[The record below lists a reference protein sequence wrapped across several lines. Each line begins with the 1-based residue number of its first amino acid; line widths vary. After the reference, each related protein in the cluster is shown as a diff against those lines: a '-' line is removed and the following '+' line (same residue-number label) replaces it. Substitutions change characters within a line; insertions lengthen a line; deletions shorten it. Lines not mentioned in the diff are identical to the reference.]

1 MPLKILLADDH
12 QISNEGLRVLL
23 ERESKFA
30 VVGMANSGREVE
42 RMVRRLEPDLVIIDI
57 GMPELNGIEAT
68 RKLRKLHPKVPVIA
82 LTMHD
87 DRRYVAAMMRA
98 GARAYVLKENA
109 VEELELAIKTV
120 IDGEIYLSN
129 ALRDK
134 YKDQLEALLSG
145 GEQSLPEILTGRERE
160 VLQLL
165 AEGKK
170 TAQVGELLHVSAK
183 TVETHRSN
191 IMKKLELNT
200 LADLTRYAIRE
211 GLISVD
217 S

>member
-12 QISNEGLRVLL
+12 QICNEGLRVLL

-134 YKDQLEALLSG
+134 YKNQLEALLSG
-145 GEQSLPEILTGRERE
+145 GEQALPEILTGRERE

-191 IMKKLELNT
+191 IMKKLEVNT

>member
-1 MPLKILLADDH
+1 MPLKVLLADDH

-23 ERESKFA
+23 ERESKFV
-30 VVGMANSGREVE
+30 VVGIANSGREVE

-68 RKLRKLHPKVPVIA
+68 RKLHKLHPKVPVIA

-145 GEQSLPEILTGRERE
+145 GEQALPEILTGRERE

-191 IMKKLELNT
+191 IMKKLALNT

>member
-1 MPLKILLADDH
+1 MSRKVLLADDH

-23 ERESKFA
+23 ERGGKFE
-30 VVGMANSGREVE
+30 VVGMVNSGREVE
-42 RMVRRLEPDLVIIDI
+42 RMVRRLGPDLVIMDI
-57 GMPELNGIEAT
+57 GMPELNGIEAA
-68 RKLRKLHPKVPVIA
+68 RKLRRLHPKVTIIA

-87 DRRYVAAMMRA
+87 DRRYVSAMMGA
-98 GARAYVLKENA
+98 GVRAYILKENA

-120 IDGEIYLSN
+120 AAGEIYISK

-134 YKDQLEALLSG
+134 YQDQLPEILSG
-145 GEQSLPEILTGRERE
+145 SAQSLPEILTARERE

-170 TAQVGELLHVSAK
+170 TIQIGELLHVSAK
-183 TVETHRSN
+183 TIETHRSN
-191 IMKKLELNT
+191 IMKKLRLNT

-211 GLISVD
+211 GLVSVD
-217 S
+217 G